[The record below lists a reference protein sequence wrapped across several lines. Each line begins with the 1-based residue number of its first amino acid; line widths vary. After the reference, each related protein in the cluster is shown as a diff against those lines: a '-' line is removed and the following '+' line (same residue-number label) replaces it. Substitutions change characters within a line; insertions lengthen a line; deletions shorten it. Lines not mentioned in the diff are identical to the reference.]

1 MSWSTWI
8 RSLAKSASK
17 SQSRRT
23 QQALPRL
30 EALEDRLV
38 PYSVTGNAW
47 PHPQLVTISFVPD
60 GTQLSSAI
68 GTPITSNLF
77 GAFNAKFGSTAAWE
91 NQILRAAQVWA
102 QQTNINFSVV
112 NDNGAPSGS
121 GLYEQGNPGFGDIRI
136 GGYVFGNSTLAVC
149 YQPPPVNNY
158 SVAGD
163 ITFNTG
169 QAFNIGTTYD
179 LFTVAA
185 HEFGHALGM
194 DHSSATTS
202 AIMYPCYT
210 GMKSGLTSDDI
221 AGIRNIYSSNA
232 ARTPDVYDAGAGNN
246 TLATATNIN
255 GFVNPT
261 SLTGL
266 VGGLD
271 ITTTSDVDWY
281 TFTAP
286 TLTTGTMQVQV
297 QSKGLSLLSPK
308 VIVYAANGTTVLG
321 SASGLNQYG
330 TTLDVSVLGVSAGQQ
345 FYVKVQGA
353 DTTAFGTG
361 AYALALNFGTGS
373 TSVASSPNTQV
384 LNGTPLS
391 GGGGVADGSG
401 NNDSYLNNV
410 PTVTGITPDTGLSTN
425 DMVTDAQ
432 NIMLVGSA
440 PAKETINVYMLSGSL
455 NSVST
460 LVGTTTVGGNNKW
473 TFDYSGTTLAPGSYT
488 FTATATD
495 TLGNASAYANP
506 VTVVIDTTIP
516 NAPALT
522 GISPDSGFSATD
534 GITDVKNPVLNGT
547 AQANSLVQIYQNG
560 GKAAVGSVMSDS
572 LGNWSFQSNGLGDG
586 TYAFTA
592 TVTDLAGNVSPV
604 SAPLAV
610 TIDTHAPNPPVVTG
624 ITPDSGLAGDGI
636 TNAQQLQ
643 FLGTAEANSLVAVSV
658 NGNYAGTTTVDGNGN
673 WIFDDRAVV
682 LAPGTY
688 ALTAT
693 ASDAAGNVSPLSHN
707 YTLVISLTPPAPP
720 VLSGISP
727 DTGVSATDEITS
739 SRTFAVSGTAVANGT
754 VSVFFNGNLA
764 GSAVAGGDGKW
775 SFNYAGPALA
785 DGTYAVTATATD
797 TVGNVSAAS
806 APMTVVV
813 DGTAPAAPVVAG
825 ISPDSG
831 VAGDGVTNVPAP
843 TVFGTAEPGSTVTV
857 YRNGASVASVT
868 ANASGAWSYLSNNL
882 GDGSYVF
889 TATATDLAGNVGLA
903 SAPLNVTIDTHAPNA
918 PVIVGVSQS
927 TDSLG
932 AVTITV
938 SGTAEALSQVQ
949 VSLNGAL
956 LGSAN
961 ADGAGNW
968 SYNYKPASLPGGN
981 YSFTAVAIDLAGN
994 ASAHSATYQLALG
1007 NASLTATTPTV
1018 ATSLTTMASAG
1029 AMTTNLAS
1037 TATTVS
1043 VNNPTLTGTA
1053 TAGYRVTILDGT
1065 KVLGTVTVN
1074 AQGQWK
1080 FTCPALAKG
1089 THTLR
1094 VYLTDPLGEAGLLS
1108 AALTIKV

>member
-8 RSLAKSASK
+8 RSLARSASK
-17 SQSRRT
+17 QQSRRT

-30 EALEDRLV
+30 EPLEDRLV

-47 PHPQLVTISFVPD
+47 PNPQLVTISFAPD
-60 GTQLSSAI
+60 GTQLSSAV

-112 NDNGAPSGS
+112 SDNGAPSGS
-121 GLYEQGNPGFGDIRI
+121 GLYDQGNPGFGDIRI

-149 YQPPPVNNY
+149 YQPPPVNNT

-194 DHSSATTS
+194 DHSSASTS
-202 AIMYPCYT
+202 AIMYPSYT

-232 ARTPDVYDAGAGNN
+232 PRTPDVYDAGAGNN

-255 GFVNPT
+255 AFVNPT

-266 VGGLD
+266 VGSLD

-308 VIVYAANGTTVLG
+308 VIVYSANGVTVLG

-330 TTLDVSVLGVSAGQQ
+330 TTLDVSVFGVSAGQQ

-353 DTTAFGTG
+353 DTTAFSTG
-361 AYALALNFGTGS
+361 SYALALSFGTGS
-373 TSVASSPNTQV
+373 TSAASSPNTQV
-384 LNGTPLS
+384 LNGTILS

-410 PTVTGITPDTGLSTN
+410 PTITGITPDTGLSTN

-432 NIMLVGSA
+432 NIKLVGSA
-440 PAKETINVYMLSGSL
+440 PEKETINVYMLSGYL

-473 TFDYSGTTLAPGSYT
+473 TFDFSGTTLAPGSYT

-495 TLGNASAYANP
+495 SLGNVSDFANP
-506 VTVVIDTTIP
+506 VSVVIDTTIP
-516 NAPALT
+516 NVPT
-522 GISPDSGFSATD
+522 FSGISPDTGISATD
-534 GITDVKNPVLNGT
+534 GITDMKNPVLNGT

-560 GKAAVGSVMSDS
+560 AKAAVGSVMSDS
-572 LGNWSFQSNGLGDG
+572 SGHWSYQSNGLGDG
-586 TYAFTA
+586 AYAFTA
-592 TVTDLAGNVSPV
+592 TVTDLAGNVSAV

-610 TIDTHAPNPPVVTG
+610 TV
-624 ITPDSGLAGDGI
+624 
-636 TNAQQLQ
+636 
-643 FLGTAEANSLVAVSV
+643 
-658 NGNYAGTTTVDGNGN
+658 
-673 WIFDDRAVV
+673 
-682 LAPGTY
+682 
-688 ALTAT
+688 
-693 ASDAAGNVSPLSHN
+693 
-707 YTLVISLTPPAPP
+707 
-720 VLSGISP
+720 
-727 DTGVSATDEITS
+727 
-739 SRTFAVSGTAVANGT
+739 
-754 VSVFFNGNLA
+754 
-764 GSAVAGGDGKW
+764 
-775 SFNYAGPALA
+775 
-785 DGTYAVTATATD
+785 
-797 TVGNVSAAS
+797 
-806 APMTVVV
+806 
-813 DGTAPAAPVVAG
+813 
-825 ISPDSG
+825 
-831 VAGDGVTNVPAP
+831 
-843 TVFGTAEPGSTVTV
+843 
-857 YRNGASVASVT
+857 
-868 ANASGAWSYLSNNL
+868 
-882 GDGSYVF
+882 
-889 TATATDLAGNVGLA
+889 
-903 SAPLNVTIDTHAPNA
+903 DTHAPNA
-918 PVIVGVSQS
+918 PLIVGVSQS

-932 AVTITV
+932 AVTLTV

-961 ADGAGNW
+961 SDAAGNW
-968 SYNYKPASLPGGN
+968 SYNYSPLSLAGGMDN
-981 YSFTAVAIDLAGN
+981 FTAVAIDLAGN

-1007 NASLTATTPTV
+1007 NAALTASTPT
-1018 ATSLTTMASAG
+1018 LTTSPTTLAS
-1029 AMTTNLAS
+1029 AMTTSLAS
-1037 TATTVS
+1037 PATTVN
-1043 VNNPTLTGTA
+1043 VNNLTLTGTA
-1053 TAGYRVTILDGT
+1053 TPGYRVTILDGST
-1065 KVLGTVTVN
+1065 VLGTVTVN
-1074 AQGQWK
+1074 AQGKWK
-1080 FTCPALAKG
+1080 FTCPPLAKG
-1089 THTLR
+1089 SHTLR
-1094 VYLTDPLGEAGLLS
+1094 VYVTDPLGEVGLLS
-1108 AALTIKV
+1108 TALTIKV